1 MKLPVMKLPVMNLP
15 VVNLPVTSMPEISSP
30 QAAGHRPPLAEAP
43 LRASAGFARPLMGR
57 DAIARQLRV
66 SLALAGLLSAGC
78 VLALFSAW
86 APLV

>member
-1 MKLPVMKLPVMNLP
+1 MNLPVMNSP
-15 VVNLPVTSMPEISSP
+15 ATPMPGISSP
-30 QAAGHRPPLAEAP
+30 QAAGHRPARAEAP
-43 LRASAGFARPLMGR
+43 LRASAGFARPVMDR